1 MTKDEPLLEHEE
13 ASSSNA
19 KDNDVIQ
26 EIINEN
32 AESLPVE
39 KISEQD
45 QQSQENTE
53 EIPALPVVDVEAII
67 QAIRDLH
74 QRKVQQQQEYEVE
87 TDVLRKAS
95 LKSSITELERM
106 EKEAIAQ
113 AKQDIEPKSDLQSD
127 ESIDLQEWT
136 KWKTFIKEIEEEQEN

>member
-1 MTKDEPLLEHEE
+1 MKPLLEHEE

-26 EIINEN
+26 EMINEN